1 VIDYPTKVSLAPAKP
16 DSIREREDPPLV
28 EVVHDPDADM
38 FPYGLVIK
46 GTLIGEVDW
55 SSDTGEVSIRFARR
69 NELLAFFSTSGPVNA
84 AITNWWQGPRDSIV
98 EPDHLSLA
106 PHDTP
111 QITRIDGDTVEISL
125 YGTWHNS
132 NDHWGGRARL
142 RMSEADLY
150 DLIHHRLPEAMST
163 YFEGREPKN
172 VIMAAMEKSDTPD
185 GSLDDMA
192 TAVLAA
198 LKDADM
204 LKEST

>member
-16 DSIREREDPPLV
+16 DSIREREDSPLV
-28 EVVHDPDADM
+28 GVVHDPDADM

-46 GTLIGEVDW
+46 GTLVGEVDY
-55 SSDTGEVSIRFARR
+55 SSDTGEVSIRFAKRD
-69 NELLAFFSTSGPVNA
+69 EMVAFFGLSGPVNA
-84 AITNWWQGPRDSIV
+84 AITKFTRNPAV
-98 EPDHLSLA
+98 EPRHLSLA

-111 QITRIDGDTVEISL
+111 QITRIDDGTVEISL
-125 YGTWHNS
+125 YGTWHS
-132 NDHWGGRARL
+132 GNDHWGGRARL

-172 VIMAAMEKSDTPD
+172 VIMAAMERADDPD

-192 TAVLAA
+192 TAVLTA
-198 LKDADM
+198 LKDADL
-204 LKEST
+204 LKEGS